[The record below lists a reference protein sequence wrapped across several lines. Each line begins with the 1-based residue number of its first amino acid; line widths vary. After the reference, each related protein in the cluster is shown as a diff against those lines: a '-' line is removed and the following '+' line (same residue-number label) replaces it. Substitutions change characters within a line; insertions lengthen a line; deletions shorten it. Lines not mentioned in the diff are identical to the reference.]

1 MGEGRMQQ
9 RPLSLEREARSREAS
24 PDPGEEARAGKLEQL
39 YSIRSQTTVV
49 KPRPGMSTLLLLIPV
64 RLCILPNSRSN
75 QNQNQIKP
83 KIWKA
88 L

>member
-1 MGEGRMQQ
+1 MEREMGEGRMQQ

-49 KPRPGMSTLLLLIPV
+49 KPRPGMSTPLLLIPV
-64 RLCILPNSRSN
+64 RLCIL
-75 QNQNQIKP
+75 I
-83 KIWKA
+83 
-88 L
+88 